1 VKSVRL
7 YAIGRIAFG
16 IASLAAPAVMGR
28 MMTGAGGEL
37 PDAQALLR
45 GIGGRDIGLGLGVLA
60 ALRAGAST
68 RPWIVAGV
76 LADAADFA
84 GMAGAGRHIPP
95 AKRWLGL
102 GGAGTAV
109 TAGVSLLVSSPR

>member
-76 LADAADFA
+76 LA
-84 GMAGAGRHIPP
+84 GMAGAVRHIPP